1 MINVPTVDKYCENI
15 EDNFNI
21 FALDFV
27 TSIIFDGK
35 IKDGSEKFVV
45 RFKDTLIKKW
55 FNAETFNATGNNG
68 GFKIHPIEI
77 EKSYD

>member
-55 FNAETFNATGNNG
+55 FNAEIFNATGNNG

-77 EKSYD
+77 EKSYA